1 MNNTTLTFVSVAK
14 QTDIADG
21 AAIKADIDG
30 LQIAVF
36 HVDGQFYATDEI
48 CSHAYASLAE
58 GYVVDGAVECPLHGA
73 CFSLKT
79 GEALS
84 APATDP
90 IATYPVRIENGEIL
104 VGITQRKV

>member
-1 MNNTTLTFVSVAK
+1 MNDTTLSFVSVAR
-14 QTDIADG
+14 QADIADG
-21 AAIKADIDG
+21 TAIKVEING

-36 HVDGQFYATDEI
+36 HVDGEFYATDEI

-58 GYVVDGAVECPLHGA
+58 GYIVDGTVECPLHGA

-90 IATYPVRIENGEIL
+90 IGTYPLRIENGEIF
-104 VGITQRKV
+104 VGINK